1 MEVQA
6 PKGTKDMLPQDAYK
20 WHFVENKFREIAKFY
35 GMREI
40 RTPMFE
46 HTDLFLRGVGDTTDI
61 VQKEMYTFNDKGN
74 RSITLK
80 PEGTS
85 PVVRAFIENR
95 LFNEAQPTKL
105 YYAIP
110 CFRYENVQKGRLR
123 QFHQF
128 GTEVFGSK
136 EPSMDAE
143 VIAFAMEFLKSLGL
157 KSLSLNINNLGC
169 PNCRP
174 KYNEALK
181 KFLEENYDDLCGLC
195 QSRFDKNPMRILDCK
210 NKNCGEITK
219 NAPIILDYMCEECD
233 SHFAEVK
240 KYLDILN
247 IPYTVDPG
255 IVRGLDY
262 YTKTIFEILNDDF
275 TVCGGGRY
283 DRLIEQLGG
292 PEMPAVG
299 FGLGIERLLLT
310 LKNEGI
316 EIPSEGLYDLYV
328 GARGEEG
335 KLASFKLANT
345 LRTRGIKTEINH
357 MGRSLK
363 TEMKYA
369 NKIGA
374 KFTVVLGDDELQTGN
389 AKLKRMSDGEQF
401 EVNLNNIEEIVAIL
415 NS

>member
-143 VIAFAMEFLKSLGL
+143 VIAFAMEFLKSFGL

-310 LKNEGI
+310 LQNEGI
-316 EIPSEGLYDLYV
+316 EIPNEGLYDLYI
-328 GARGEEG
+328 GARGEDG

-363 TEMKYA
+363 AEMKYA

>member
-310 LKNEGI
+310 LQNEGI

-363 TEMKYA
+363 AEMKYA

-401 EVNLNNIEEIVAIL
+401 EVNLNNIEKIVAIL

>member
-195 QSRFDKNPMRILDCK
+195 QSRFEKNPMRILDCK
-210 NKNCGEITK
+210 NKNFGEITK

-233 SHFAEVK
+233 THFTEVK
-240 KYLDILN
+240 KYLDALN

-310 LKNEGI
+310 LQNEGI
-316 EIPSEGLYDLYV
+316 EIPNEGLYDLYI
-328 GARGEEG
+328 GARGEDG
-335 KLASFKLANT
+335 KLASFKLANA

-363 TEMKYA
+363 AEMKYA

>member
-46 HTDLFLRGVGDTTDI
+46 HTDLFSRGVGDTTDI

-143 VIAFAMEFLKSLGL
+143 VIAFAMEFLKGLGL

-335 KLASFKLANT
+335 KLVSFKLANT

-363 TEMKYA
+363 AEMKYA

>member
-195 QSRFDKNPMRILDCK
+195 QSRFEKNPMRILDCK

-233 SHFAEVK
+233 THFTEVK
-240 KYLDILN
+240 KYLDALN

-292 PEMPAVG
+292 PEMSAVG

-310 LKNEGI
+310 LQNEGI
-316 EIPSEGLYDLYV
+316 EIPNEGLYDLYI
-328 GARGEEG
+328 GARGEDG
-335 KLASFKLANT
+335 KLASFKLANA

-363 TEMKYA
+363 AEMKYA

-389 AKLKRMSDGEQF
+389 AKFKRMSDGEQF